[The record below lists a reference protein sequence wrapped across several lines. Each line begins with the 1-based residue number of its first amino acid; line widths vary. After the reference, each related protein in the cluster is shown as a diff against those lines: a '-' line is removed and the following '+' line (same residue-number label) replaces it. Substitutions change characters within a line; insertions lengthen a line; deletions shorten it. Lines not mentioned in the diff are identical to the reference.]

1 MIVIHRK
8 DGTLQVIPTH
18 AVRMVEYLP
27 LVGVI
32 RVHYL
37 TERPLYI
44 EVKVGERE
52 ARDHLLD
59 FASGVVVDIQEEREE
74 RADGRGDIY
83 IEE

>member
-18 AVRMVEYLP
+18 AVRMVECLP
-27 LVGVI
+27 LMGVI

-37 TERPLYI
+37 TEHPLYI
-44 EVKVGERE
+44 EVKVGEKE

-59 FASGVVVDIQEEREE
+59 LASGTIVDIHEE
-74 RADGRGDIY
+74 
-83 IEE
+83 

>member
-1 MIVIHRK
+1 MIAIHRK

-27 LVGVI
+27 LMGVI
-32 RVHYL
+32 RVPYL

-52 ARDHLLD
+52 AGDHLLD
-59 FASGVVVDIQEEREE
+59 LASGTIVDIHEE
-74 RADGRGDIY
+74 
-83 IEE
+83 

>member
-1 MIVIHRK
+1 MIAIHRK

-27 LVGVI
+27 LIGVI

-44 EVKVGERE
+44 EVKVGEKE

-59 FASGVVVDIQEEREE
+59 FASGTIVDIHEE
-74 RADGRGDIY
+74 
-83 IEE
+83 